1 VELFKNPF
9 KNQKRKTSAMQNQR
23 TSTMSTPNP
32 LMPQG
37 ALQRPS
43 STTRSKTLTAISV
56 VITLHVV
63 VIVAVLMGCNRD
75 SPVEYS
81 SMSSP
86 ETLPKN
92 DDGYHSEAFPPS
104 TGNSDLSM
112 GSAEAGAGESSVVS
126 GRPPVENRTTTTT
139 ATMPPGAT
147 TSSSGLPETPESH
160 TSVVP
165 PVPTP
170 SPSLGTATAAPTLP
184 PEMVSARQYSVR
196 PRDTFSKIASKHGVS
211 LNALLRAN
219 PTSDPKRLQIG
230 KSINIPASAK
240 RPPAAAAAATSSA
253 GAQAA
258 LIYEVQPGDNLTV
271 IARKHGTMVN
281 AIKALNRMR
290 SDRIKIGDKLKI
302 PAR

>member
-1 VELFKNPF
+1 
-9 KNQKRKTSAMQNQR
+9 
-23 TSTMSTPNP
+23 
-32 LMPQG
+32 
-37 ALQRPS
+37 
-43 STTRSKTLTAISV
+43 
-56 VITLHVV
+56 
-63 VIVAVLMGCNRD
+63 
-75 SPVEYS
+75 
-81 SMSSP
+81 
-86 ETLPKN
+86 
-92 DDGYHSEAFPPS
+92 
-104 TGNSDLSM
+104 
-112 GSAEAGAGESSVVS
+112 
-126 GRPPVENRTTTTT
+126 
-139 ATMPPGAT
+139 MPPGAT

-165 PVPTP
+165 AVPTP
-170 SPSLGTATAAPTLP
+170 SPSPGASTAAPMLP

-196 PRDTFSKIASKHGVS
+196 RGDTFSKIASKHGVS

-240 RPPAAAAAATSSA
+240 RPPAAAAAAATSTSSA

-258 LIYEVQPGDNLTV
+258 SIYEVQPGDNLTV

>member
-1 VELFKNPF
+1 
-9 KNQKRKTSAMQNQR
+9 
-23 TSTMSTPNP
+23 
-32 LMPQG
+32 
-37 ALQRPS
+37 
-43 STTRSKTLTAISV
+43 
-56 VITLHVV
+56 
-63 VIVAVLMGCNRD
+63 
-75 SPVEYS
+75 
-81 SMSSP
+81 
-86 ETLPKN
+86 
-92 DDGYHSEAFPPS
+92 
-104 TGNSDLSM
+104 
-112 GSAEAGAGESSVVS
+112 
-126 GRPPVENRTTTTT
+126 
-139 ATMPPGAT
+139 
-147 TSSSGLPETPESH
+147 
-160 TSVVP
+160 
-165 PVPTP
+165 
-170 SPSLGTATAAPTLP
+170 
-184 PEMVSARQYSVR
+184 MVSARQYSVR